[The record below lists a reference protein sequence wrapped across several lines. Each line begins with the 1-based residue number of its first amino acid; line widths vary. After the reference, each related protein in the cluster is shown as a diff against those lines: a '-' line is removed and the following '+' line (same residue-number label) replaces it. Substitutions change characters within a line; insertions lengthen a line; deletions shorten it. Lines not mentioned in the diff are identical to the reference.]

1 MFSKE
6 ILNNMEIA
14 KRKYPFKRIKSMFFL
29 ILAKNLPLT
38 KLQRT
43 YFYKFA
49 GVNIQKGLPT
59 AIGKISFDT
68 LHPEKIF
75 IGEGSLIT
83 DGCIILSHFL
93 IIESNLKEN
102 ENEFLFNIGS
112 VNIGKKAYIGSNTI
126 ITKSV
131 KIGDGA
137 IIAAGSIVTKDI
149 PPYEVW
155 GGNPAKFIKSR
166 I

>member
-1 MFSKE
+1 MEQSNSEFTNVVISKGNSPKE
-6 ILNNMEIA
+6 CVFNGIEKIGGITNYVRDGDQVFIKFNLTLPQGFPAHTNM
-14 KRKYPFKRIKSMFFL
+14 
-29 ILAKNLPLT
+29 
-38 KLQRT
+38 
-43 YFYKFA
+43 
-49 GVNIQKGLPT
+49 
-59 AIGKISFDT
+59 DT
-68 LHPEKIF
+68 LEA
-75 IGEGSLIT
+75 
-83 DGCIILSHFL
+83 
-93 IIESNLKEN
+93 IIESCHKA
-102 ENEFLFNIGS
+102 GA
-112 VNIGKKAYIGSNTI
+112 KKVYIGSNTI